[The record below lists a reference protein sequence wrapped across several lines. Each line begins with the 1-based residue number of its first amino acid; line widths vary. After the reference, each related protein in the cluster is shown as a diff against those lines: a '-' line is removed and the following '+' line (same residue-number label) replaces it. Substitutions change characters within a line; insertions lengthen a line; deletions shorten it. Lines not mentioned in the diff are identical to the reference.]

1 MIEHTIQLD
10 LFNDSKESK
19 KAGRPPQIA
28 KEIVF
33 AVKDDLNRGLS
44 NKSIIKKHDIKERTF
59 FRIKKGDY
67 FYHSMMQ
74 KLWYGNN
81 FAWLDDDEIKE
92 GDRKSVV

>member
-33 AVKDDLNRGLS
+33 AVKDELKRGLS
-44 NKSIIKKHDIKERTF
+44 NKLIIKKHDIKERTF

-67 FYHSMMQ
+67 DNLFKEAIKSSVNDFEL
-74 KLWYGNN
+74 KLT
-81 FAWLDDDEIKE
+81 K
-92 GDRKSVV
+92 

>member
-1 MIEHTIQLD
+1 MTEHTIQLD

-33 AVKDDLNRGLS
+33 AVKDDLKRGLS

-67 FYHSMMQ
+67 DNLF
-74 KLWYGNN
+74 KE
-81 FAWLDDDEIKE
+81 AIKS
-92 GDRKSVV
+92 SVNDFELELTK

>member
-1 MIEHTIQLD
+1 MIEYTIQLD

-33 AVKDDLNRGLS
+33 AVKDDLKRGLS

-67 FYHSMMQ
+67 DNLF
-74 KLWYGNN
+74 KE
-81 FAWLDDDEIKE
+81 AIKS
-92 GDRKSVV
+92 SVNDFELELTK

>member
-1 MIEHTIQLD
+1 MIECAIQLD
-10 LFNDSKESK
+10 LFDYNKEPK

-67 FYHSMMQ
+67 DTLFKEAIKSSV
-74 KLWYGNN
+74 
-81 FAWLDDDEIKE
+81 DDFELELTK
-92 GDRKSVV
+92 

>member
-33 AVKDDLNRGLS
+33 AVKDDLKRCLS
-44 NKSIIKKHDIKERTF
+44 NKSIIKNNDIKERTF

-67 FYHSMMQ
+67 DNLF
-74 KLWYGNN
+74 KE
-81 FAWLDDDEIKE
+81 AIKS
-92 GDRKSVV
+92 SVNDFELELTK

>member
-67 FYHSMMQ
+67 DNLF
-74 KLWYGNN
+74 KE
-81 FAWLDDDEIKE
+81 AIKS
-92 GDRKSVV
+92 SVNDFELELTK

>member
-44 NKSIIKKHDIKERTF
+44 NKSIIKKHYIKERTF

-67 FYHSMMQ
+67 DNLF
-74 KLWYGNN
+74 KE
-81 FAWLDDDEIKE
+81 AIKS
-92 GDRKSVV
+92 SVNDFELELTK

>member
-67 FYHSMMQ
+67 DNLF
-74 KLWYGNN
+74 KE
-81 FAWLDDDEIKE
+81 AIKS
-92 GDRKSVV
+92 SVNDFGSV

>member
-33 AVKDDLNRGLS
+33 AVKNDLNRGLS

-67 FYHSMMQ
+67 DNLF
-74 KLWYGNN
+74 KE
-81 FAWLDDDEIKE
+81 AIKS
-92 GDRKSVV
+92 SVNDFELELTK

>member
-67 FYHSMMQ
+67 DNLFKEAIKSSVNDFEL
-74 KLWYGNN
+74 KLT
-81 FAWLDDDEIKE
+81 K
-92 GDRKSVV
+92 

>member
-33 AVKDDLNRGLS
+33 AVKNDLNRGLS

-67 FYHSMMQ
+67 DDLFNDAIKASADDFE
-74 KLWYGNN
+74 LV
-81 FAWLDDDEIKE
+81 LDE
-92 GDRKSVV
+92 

>member
-1 MIEHTIQLD
+1 MIEYTIQLD

-67 FYHSMMQ
+67 DNLF
-74 KLWYGNN
+74 KE
-81 FAWLDDDEIKE
+81 AIKS
-92 GDRKSVV
+92 SVNDFELELTK

>member
-33 AVKDDLNRGLS
+33 AVKDELKRGLS
-44 NKSIIKKHDIKERTF
+44 NKLIIKKHDIKERTF

-67 FYHSMMQ
+67 DNLF
-74 KLWYGNN
+74 KE
-81 FAWLDDDEIKE
+81 AIKS
-92 GDRKSVV
+92 SVNDFELELTK

>member
-67 FYHSMMQ
+67 DNLF
-74 KLWYGNN
+74 KE
-81 FAWLDDDEIKE
+81 AIKSSINDFE
-92 GDRKSVV
+92 LELTK

>member
-33 AVKDDLNRGLS
+33 AVKDDLKRGLS

-67 FYHSMMQ
+67 DNLF
-74 KLWYGNN
+74 KE
-81 FAWLDDDEIKE
+81 AIKS
-92 GDRKSVV
+92 SVNDFELELTK

>member
-33 AVKDDLNRGLS
+33 AVKDDLKRGLS
-44 NKSIIKKHDIKERTF
+44 NKSIIKKT
-59 FRIKKGDY
+59 
-67 FYHSMMQ
+67 
-74 KLWYGNN
+74 
-81 FAWLDDDEIKE
+81 
-92 GDRKSVV
+92 

>member
-59 FRIKKGDY
+59 FRIKKGHYDNL
-67 FYHSMMQ
+67 FKEAIKSSVNDFEL
-74 KLWYGNN
+74 KLT
-81 FAWLDDDEIKE
+81 K
-92 GDRKSVV
+92 

>member
-1 MIEHTIQLD
+1 MIEYTIQLD

-33 AVKDDLNRGLS
+33 AVKNDLNRGLS

-67 FYHSMMQ
+67 DNLF
-74 KLWYGNN
+74 KE
-81 FAWLDDDEIKE
+81 AIKS
-92 GDRKSVV
+92 SVNDFELELTK